1 MKQRKKSHKIAVIAL
16 AALFFIY
23 LGCNLIWGLRV
34 YKTYS
39 QFVPGMEEVHFLRTY
54 AIQDEDGY
62 TYNVKVPSYL
72 SYTGNLGVQPPIGG
86 DCALIIWPGI
96 TSETTYGLFLI
107 DQNGDTH
114 AIKLDKDRRLA
125 EDESEYVIEV
135 YEYNI
140 DKVNDLFARADQMWS
155 IE

>member
-1 MKQRKKSHKIAVIAL
+1 MKQKKKSHKIVVIAL
-16 AALFFIY
+16 AALVLIF
-23 LGCNLIWGLRV
+23 LGYNLIWGVRV
-34 YKTYS
+34 YRTYI
-39 QFVPGMEEVHFLRTY
+39 QFVPGMEEIHFLQTY

-96 TSETTYGLFLI
+96 TSETAYGLFLS
-107 DQNGDTH
+107 DQDGHTH
-114 AIKLDKDRRLA
+114 AIKLDKNRMLA
-125 EDESEYVIEV
+125 ADESEYAKEV

>member
-1 MKQRKKSHKIAVIAL
+1 MKTNKKTNKAVIIVL
-16 AALFFIY
+16 VSLVLIFLIY
-23 LGCNLIWGLRV
+23 NLIWGARV

-39 QFVPGMEEVHFLRTY
+39 QFVSGMEEVHFLRTY

-96 TSETTYGLFLI
+96 TSETTYGLFLS

-155 IE
+155 ID

>member
-1 MKQRKKSHKIAVIAL
+1 MKQKKKSHKIVVIAL
-16 AALFFIY
+16 AALVLIF
-23 LGCNLIWGLRV
+23 LGYNLIWGVRV
-34 YKTYS
+34 YRTYI
-39 QFVPGMEEVHFLRTY
+39 QFVPGMEEIHFLQTY

-72 SYTGNLGVQPPIGG
+72 SYMGNLGVQPPIGG

-96 TSETTYGLFLI
+96 TSETAYGLFLS
-107 DQNGDTH
+107 DQDGHTH
-114 AIKLDKDRRLA
+114 AIKLDKNRMLA
-125 EDESEYVIEV
+125 ADESEYAKEV